1 MKKFLWY
8 VACFL
13 VGVLLSFAFKSEAS
27 TDEPITDTEVEQ
39 QYQEMYKD
47 SPIEGVVFEPVDE

>member
-27 TDEPITDTEVEQ
+27 DEPITDTEVEQ

-47 SPIEGVVFEPVDE
+47 SPIQGVVLEPVQE

>member
-27 TDEPITDTEVEQ
+27 DDAITDTEVET
-39 QYQEMYKD
+39 QYQEMYQE
-47 SPIEGVVFEPVDE
+47 SPINGVVLEPVDE

>member
-8 VACFL
+8 VLCFL

-27 TDEPITDTEVEQ
+27 DDAITDTEVET
-39 QYQEMYKD
+39 QYQETYQE
-47 SPIEGVVFEPVDE
+47 SPINGVVLEPVDE

>member
-13 VGVLLSFAFKSEAS
+13 VGVLLSFTFKSKAS

-39 QYQEMYKD
+39 QYQETYQE
-47 SPIEGVVFEPVDE
+47 SPINGVVLEPVDE

>member
-39 QYQEMYKD
+39 QYQETYQE
-47 SPIEGVVFEPVDE
+47 SPINGVVLEPVDE

>member
-8 VACFL
+8 VLCFL

-27 TDEPITDTEVEQ
+27 DEPITDTEVEA
-39 QYQEMYKD
+39 QYQEMYQD
-47 SPIEGVVFEPVDE
+47 SPIEGVVLEPVDE

>member
-13 VGVLLSFAFKSEAS
+13 TGVLLSFAFKSSKAF
-27 TDEPITDTEVEQ
+27 DESITDAQMEQ
-39 QYQEMYKD
+39 QYQEVYKD
-47 SPIEGVVFEPVDE
+47 SPVNGVVLEPVDE

>member
-13 VGVLLSFAFKSEAS
+13 TGVLLSFAFKSEAS
-27 TDEPITDTEVEQ
+27 TDEPITDTEAEA
-39 QYQEMYKD
+39 QYQEMYQD
-47 SPIEGVVFEPVDE
+47 SPIQGVVLEPVDE

>member
-13 VGVLLSFAFKSEAS
+13 TGVLLSFAFKSEAS
-27 TDEPITDTEVEQ
+27 DNEPITDTEVEQ
-39 QYQEMYKD
+39 QYQETYQE
-47 SPIEGVVFEPVDE
+47 SPINGVVLEPVDE

>member
-8 VACFL
+8 FACFL
-13 VGVLLSFAFKSEAS
+13 TGVLLSYAFKSEAS
-27 TDEPITDTEVEQ
+27 DEPITDTEVEQ

-47 SPIEGVVFEPVDE
+47 SPVEGVVLEPVDE

>member
-13 VGVLLSFAFKSEAS
+13 TGVLLSYAFKSEAS
-27 TDEPITDTEVEQ
+27 DSITDTEVEA

-47 SPIEGVVFEPVDE
+47 SPIQGVVLEPVDE

>member
-8 VACFL
+8 ILCFL

-27 TDEPITDTEVEQ
+27 DDVITDSQVEQ
-39 QYQEMYKD
+39 QYQETYQE
-47 SPIEGVVFEPVDE
+47 SPINGVVLEPVDE

>member
-13 VGVLLSFAFKSEAS
+13 VGVLLSYAFKSEAS
-27 TDEPITDTEVEQ
+27 DNEPITDTEVEQ
-39 QYQEMYKD
+39 QYQKMYKD
-47 SPIEGVVFEPVDE
+47 SPVEGVVLEPVDD